1 MAADVAAAQ
10 GCDSFSMTICTLAK
24 KTNLYIPFPY
34 SKGLQDKHGLCTFKH
49 KFVHTPCT
57 FKQKFVHT
65 LCTFKHFQK
74 KILPPTTSFFYNR
87 KIFNVEM
94 FNQYITCIID

>member
-1 MAADVAAAQ
+1 MPFFCTWKRALLAADVAAAQ

-65 LCTFKHFQK
+65 LCTFKHFQV
-74 KILPPTTSFFYNR
+74 
-87 KIFNVEM
+87 FNIMLIVTKSW
-94 FNQYITCIID
+94 FKDVQNQ

>member
-1 MAADVAAAQ
+1 MPFFCTWKRALLAADVAAAQ

-34 SKGLQDKHGLCTFKH
+34 SKGLQDKQGLCTFKH

-65 LCTFKHFQK
+65 LCTFKHFHEIKEIEVWK
-74 KILPPTTSFFYNR
+74 KCPKVKP
-87 KIFNVEM
+87 
-94 FNQYITCIID
+94 